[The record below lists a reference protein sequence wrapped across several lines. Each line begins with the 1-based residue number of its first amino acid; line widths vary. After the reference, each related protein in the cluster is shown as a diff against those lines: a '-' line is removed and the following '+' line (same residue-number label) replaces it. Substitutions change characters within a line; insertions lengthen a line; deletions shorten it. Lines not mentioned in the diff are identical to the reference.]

1 MKMLRY
7 ISVIILFLI
16 SLETMPQENSCAF
29 KLEEAESLYE
39 TGMLDSIP
47 SMLRSCINNDGFDD
61 EELARAY
68 KLLILTY
75 LFEDYIEMAELNM
88 LKFLKEFPE
97 YELKATDPVEFTYL
111 YQSFETIPTFS
122 VGFIGGG
129 NYSMVRIIEPYPT
142 DGSSSSY
149 QGDYSAGLYFQAGL
163 KLNKYIT
170 EEIDIE
176 LDILYTRKT
185 FDYTN
190 EQLDYIT
197 RYTEDLQMLSF
208 PLSGTYDFKLGNLYP
223 YARVGVNLDY
233 IFSAKADLF
242 NDYDNDALDKKDSD
256 VDLMEGG
263 DRNEYHISALLGGG
277 LKFYFKKGYLML
289 DLRYSYNFTNAVNG
303 ENRYNNFKLG
313 KYNYVDDDFAVN
325 NFMFSVGYVIPFYK
339 TKQSK

>member
-1 MKMLRY
+1 MKLVHY
-7 ISVIILFLI
+7 ISVFILFI
-16 SLETMPQENSCAF
+16 VSLNTLAQENSCAF

-39 TGMLDSIP
+39 TGILDSIP
-47 SMLRSCINNDGFDD
+47 SMLRSCIANDGFDD
-61 EELARAY
+61 EELSRAY

-75 LFEDYIEMAELNM
+75 LFEDYIEMAELTM

-97 YELKATDPVEFTYL
+97 YELKVTDPVEFTYL
-111 YQSFETIPTFS
+111 YKSFETIPTFS

-129 NYSMVRIIEPYPT
+129 NYSMARIIEPYGT
-142 DGSSSSY
+142 DGSSDNY

-163 KLNKYIT
+163 QLKKYIT

-176 LDILYTRKT
+176 LDIMYTRKT

-190 EQLDYIT
+190 ELLDYT
-197 RYTEDLQMLSF
+197 NRYSEDLQMLSF
-208 PLSGTYDFKLGNLYP
+208 PLSGTYDFKLGNFYP
-223 YARVGVNLDY
+223 YARIGVNLDY
-233 IFSAKADLF
+233 IFSAKADFF

-256 VDLMEGG
+256 VDIMNNG
-263 DRNEYHISALLGGG
+263 DRKDYNISALVGGG

-289 DLRYSYNFTNAVNG
+289 DLRYYYNFTNAVNG
-303 ENRYNNFKLG
+303 ENRYDDFKLG

-325 NFMFSVGYVIPFYK
+325 NFLFSVGYVIPFYK